1 MSNQT
6 FTLTIGE
13 QDLTFTI
20 TLDEYNRFVNG
31 VSHKNKVAMAYN
43 FCMQTVVADDKDRL
57 RQLLKQPAAEIQ
69 IATAL
74 MEAYVPELN
83 IVVKPVVTTATT

>member
-20 TLDEYNRFVNG
+20 TLDEYNRFING
-31 VSHKNKVAMAYN
+31 VSQKNKVAMTHN
-43 FCMQTVVADDKDRL
+43 FCMQTVVDDDKAAL
-57 RQLLKQPAAEIQ
+57 KQLLKQPAAEIQ

-83 IVVKPVVTTATT
+83 ILVKPVTATANT